1 MAQKVAELLDSFK
14 PGGTY
19 SYRPFYKGFKVY
31 RNLPDDHNN
40 NNNNSN
46 TNSTNNSN
54 QNDLDHNNNNN
65 NNNHSTTT
73 NNNNNINNNNNN
85 INNNNNN
92 QNDLENNNNVSENL
106 AQNVDNIAVAEPGN
120 GTNPRFTASE
130 SARRRLYLDLDRPR
144 PFYGRSDPHNRPE
157 ATSTDANDFYLVQDY
172 VGHSDP
178 RSLQVS

>member
-31 RNLPDDHNN
+31 RNLPDDHN
-40 NNNNSN
+40 
-46 TNSTNNSN
+46 SN
-54 QNDLDHNNNNN
+54 QNDLENNSNN
-65 NNNHSTTT
+65 
-73 NNNNNINNNNNN
+73 
-85 INNNNNN
+85 NNNNNN

-172 VGHSDP
+172 VRHSDP
-178 RSLQVS
+178 RSLQVSLKKIMRERESLFCKRNSIFEY